1 MEENILNALKTFGLT
16 DYEAKVYYAVCVSET
31 SSATDLSK
39 LSKVPRARIYDILS
53 TLARKDWVIIL
64 EERPVR
70 YKPANFNII
79 KKKLEEKENKLK
91 KAKSEILEEI
101 EAHSKKDEEII
112 SEAAQELISGKE
124 NVLKLIKTF
133 ISKAKSEI
141 ILNYIST
148 SLLEKLIPELESAKR
163 KKVTVKVILSSKQK
177 VTSLRSIKKAFEV
190 RRGIEE
196 KPAHGNLLVD
206 KKYYTN
212 LFETKDAINAVAIYY
227 KKCIFC
233 LSAWLNREWE
243 ESRKI

>member
-53 TLARKDWVIIL
+53 TLARKGWVNIL

-70 YKPANFNII
+70 YKPTNFNII
-79 KKKLEEKENKLK
+79 KKKLEEEENKLK
-91 KAKSEILEEI
+91 KAKTEILEEI
-101 EAHSKKDEEII
+101 EAHSKKDKDVI

-124 NVLKLIKTF
+124 DVLKLIKTF

-141 ILNYIST
+141 TLNYVST
-148 SLLEKLIPELESAKR
+148 FLLDKLIPDLEYAKR
-163 KKVTVKVILSSKQK
+163 KKIKIKIILSSNQK
-177 VTSLRSIKKAFEV
+177 VPALRTLKKISEV
-190 RRGIEE
+190 NRGIKE
-196 KPAHGNLLVD
+196 PTHGNLLVD
-206 KKYYTN
+206 KKYYAN
-212 LFETKDAINAVAIYY
+212 LFETKDNIHAVAIYY